1 MLLYNNGDN
10 ISDLIKI
17 VIVGLEKKKKDKRG
31 IIDKEN
37 YKDKMY
43 VRRRGNI

>member
-17 VIVGLEKKKKDKRG
+17 VIVGLEKKKKIR
-31 IIDKEN
+31 E
-37 YKDKMY
+37 
-43 VRRRGNI
+43 V